1 MLIYLSGVLAGIS
14 CGYLILSTTFRKNS
28 PLYDVSISM
37 WGFRGPLGAFICAWG
52 GVAMI
57 ASAPFDNWWH
67 NSYGL
72 DVKILSPPHVLLAL
86 GMIGIRFGLLV
97 MVLAEMNRAEG
108 IYRQRLE
115 RILFVTVVFLMG
127 MTVGIAQ
134 EFTNR
139 VFMHGA
145 KFYLVIMIAA
155 PIWIAT
161 VAWVAKHRW
170 AATIMTA
177 MFTALHLCFVWG
189 FPLIPA
195 EPKLGPVYQHIT
207 HLVPPDF
214 PALLIIPAIVFDL
227 LRQRT
232 ADWSRWKQAATLG
245 AAFLGELRRSA
256 MAFRHLPYVSRFTK
270 QNFPDHQF
278 SLFCSAHIA
287 MGSQHLHSHRAYS
300 RAILD
305 SYAGRAVRVDSDGAY
320 WHDLGC
326 MDAANPPMKEF
337 QRRLTLFCILFV
349 AAAIPALAHVG
360 SPDVYYEGDAGP
372 YHLFV
377 TVRIPQVV
385 PGVAEIEVR
394 CQKGDVNA
402 VQIVPLRLS
411 GPGST
416 YPPTPDFA
424 VRSMARPAIFH
435 RQSLADGIRR
445 LAGANHGRWC
455 AR

>member
-1 MLIYLSGVLAGIS
+1 MAGTISVERIHARPAERAYAETATIPWYIWCCLASVISCVVGSAWDISWHESIGRDSFWTTAHMLIYLSGVLAGIS

-115 RILFVTVVFLMG
+115 RILFVTFVFLMG

-139 VFMHGA
+139 VFMHGSR
-145 KFYLVIMIAA
+145 FYLVIMIAA
-155 PIWIAT
+155 PIWVAT
-161 VAWVAKHRW
+161 VAWVAKNRW

-214 PALLIIPAIVFDL
+214 PALLIIPAIIFDL

-245 AAFLGELRRSA
+245 AAFL
-256 MAFRHLPYVSRFTK
+256 VSFVAVQWPFAEFLMSPASRNRIFQTT
-270 QNFPDHQF
+270 NFPYFVPPTSPWVRNIYIPTEHGPAQF
-278 SLFCSAHIA
+278 WMRMLIA
-287 MGSQHLHSHRAYS
+287 LCVS
-300 RAILD
+300 IL
-305 SYAGRAVRVDSDGAY
+305 
-320 WHDLGC
+320 
-326 MDAANPPMKEF
+326 M
-337 QRRLTLFCILFV
+337 
-349 AAAIPALAHVG
+349 
-360 SPDVYYEGDAGP
+360 
-372 YHLFV
+372 
-377 TVRIPQVV
+377 VRI
-385 PGVAEIEVR
+385 G
-394 CQKGDVNA
+394 
-402 VQIVPLRLS
+402 
-411 GPGST
+411 
-416 YPPTPDFA
+416 
-424 VRSMARPAIFH
+424 MAWGEWMR
-435 RQSLADGIRR
+435 RIRR
-445 LAGANHGRWC
+445 
-455 AR
+455 

>member
-1 MLIYLSGVLAGIS
+1 MAGTISVERIQARPVERAYAETASIPWYIWCCLASVVSSVVGSAWDISWHESIGRDSFWTAAHMLIYLSGVLAGIS

-28 PLYDVSISM
+28 PLYEVSISM

-115 RILFVTVVFLMG
+115 RILFVTFVFLMG

-161 VAWVAKHRW
+161 VSWVAKNRW

-189 FPLIPA
+189 FPLVPA

-214 PALLIIPAIVFDL
+214 PALLIIPAIIFDL

-245 AAFLGELRRSA
+245 AAYLVSFVAVQWPFASFLMSPASRNRI
-256 MAFRHLPYVSRFTK
+256 FQTTNYPYFVPPTSPWVRNLYIPTE
-270 QNFPDHQF
+270 QTPAQF
-278 SLFCSAHIA
+278 WIRMLIA
-287 MGSQHLHSHRAYS
+287 LCV
-300 RAILD
+300 AIL
-305 SYAGRAVRVDSDGAY
+305 
-320 WHDLGC
+320 
-326 MDAANPPMKEF
+326 M
-337 QRRLTLFCILFV
+337 
-349 AAAIPALAHVG
+349 
-360 SPDVYYEGDAGP
+360 
-372 YHLFV
+372 
-377 TVRIPQVV
+377 VRI
-385 PGVAEIEVR
+385 G
-394 CQKGDVNA
+394 
-402 VQIVPLRLS
+402 
-411 GPGST
+411 
-416 YPPTPDFA
+416 
-424 VRSMARPAIFH
+424 MAWGEWMR
-435 RQSLADGIRR
+435 RIRR
-445 LAGANHGRWC
+445 
-455 AR
+455 

>member
-1 MLIYLSGVLAGIS
+1 MAGTISVEQIHIRSAERADAATELIPWYIWCCLASVISCVVGSAWDISWHESIGRDSFWTAAHMLIYLSGVLAGIS

-115 RILFVTVVFLMG
+115 RILFVTFVFLMG

-139 VFMHGA
+139 VFMHGSR
-145 KFYLVIMIAA
+145 FYLVIMIAA
-155 PIWIAT
+155 PIWVAA
-161 VAWVAKHRW
+161 VAWVAKNRW

-189 FPLIPA
+189 FPLVPA

-214 PALLIIPAIVFDL
+214 PVLLIIPAIIFDF

-232 ADWSRWKQAATLG
+232 ADGSRWKQAATLG
-245 AAFLGELRRSA
+245 AAFL
-256 MAFRHLPYVSRFTK
+256 VSFVAVQWPFAEFLMSPASRNKIFQTT
-270 QNFPDHQF
+270 NFPYFVPPTSPWVRNIYIPTEHGPAQF
-278 SLFCSAHIA
+278 WIRMLIA
-287 MGSQHLHSHRAYS
+287 LCVS
-300 RAILD
+300 IL
-305 SYAGRAVRVDSDGAY
+305 
-320 WHDLGC
+320 
-326 MDAANPPMKEF
+326 M
-337 QRRLTLFCILFV
+337 
-349 AAAIPALAHVG
+349 
-360 SPDVYYEGDAGP
+360 
-372 YHLFV
+372 
-377 TVRIPQVV
+377 VRI
-385 PGVAEIEVR
+385 G
-394 CQKGDVNA
+394 
-402 VQIVPLRLS
+402 
-411 GPGST
+411 
-416 YPPTPDFA
+416 
-424 VRSMARPAIFH
+424 MAWGEWMR
-435 RQSLADGIRR
+435 RIRR
-445 LAGANHGRWC
+445 
-455 AR
+455 